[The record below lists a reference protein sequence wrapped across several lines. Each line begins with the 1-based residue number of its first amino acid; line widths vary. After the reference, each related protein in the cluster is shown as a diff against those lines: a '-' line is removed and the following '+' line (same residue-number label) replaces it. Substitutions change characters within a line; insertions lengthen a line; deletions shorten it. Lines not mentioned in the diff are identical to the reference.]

1 MKRILLTLLAVI
13 VVLGLFA
20 ATGYAGY
27 RMGYAQG
34 SERTAD
40 GQMPGF
46 RPFERMGPGRMP
58 MHEFG
63 FGRGFDREFRP
74 GGFPLLGFGF
84 FPLVGFLW
92 RVAILA
98 MIVGFAYWLFTRSGW
113 QLTRRDT
120 TPTSATPSQSPE
132 TGAKEQ
138 ESNS

>member
-1 MKRILLTLLAVI
+1 MKKILLSLLAVI

-20 ATGYAGY
+20 ATGYTGY

-34 SERTAD
+34 MERTAD
-40 GQMPGF
+40 GQMPEF

-74 GGFPLLGFGF
+74 GGFPMMGFGF
-84 FPLVGFLW
+84 FPMFGFLW

-98 MIVGFAYWLFTRSGW
+98 LIVGLVYWLFTRSGW
-113 QLTRRDT
+113 QLTRTQT
-120 TPTSATPSQSPE
+120 TRTVETPPQSAE
-132 TGAKEQ
+132 TETKE
-138 ESNS
+138 